1 MLNRLLFSRGGKK
14 PITTLILR
22 AASWRVKSAAYYGF
36 NPSHGTLT
44 PATIVY
50 KGTAYT
56 IAALYCRVTSSS
68 ASFTITM
75 NTSVPFS
82 TIRLRYNNVEYSIS
96 KTADDVFSKA
106 GALWNNTGA
115 YTLEI
120 LSIT

>member
-1 MLNRLLFSRGGKK
+1 M
-14 PITTLILR
+14 
-22 AASWRVKSAAYYGF
+22 KSAAYYGF
-36 NPSHGTLT
+36 KPSHGTLT

-50 KGTAYT
+50 KGTTYT
-56 IAALYCRVTSSS
+56 IAALYCRITSSS
-68 ASFTITM
+68 ASFTIVM

-106 GALWNNTGA
+106 GALWNNTGT